1 MKNTLKPITLS
12 VQDIVEL
19 ENVGFDLTCQMESIK
34 ATLILCQQ
42 SLHPTEPIIDVLG
55 GLCYTLEKMKDD
67 ANKINTA
74 LEKE

>member
-1 MKNTLKPITLS
+1 MKDLNNINQLDLN
-12 VQDIVEL
+12 DIVEL
-19 ENVGFDLTCQMESIK
+19 ENVIFDLTCQMESIK

-42 SLHPTEPIIDVLG
+42 NLHPSEPIIDVLG
-55 GLCYTLEKMKDD
+55 GLYYTLEKMKDD